1 MSADSISYLTAMRAN
16 PGLVAALLLCV
27 GPALVLSFIAVM
39 MRLSG
44 ASLRPIF
51 FIGGLFLPV
60 VVPFG
65 IGQLVIAH
73 IPAPDT
79 PAMALPVRD
88 GQFLHREDLFGPGV
102 SLELVRNAKSDLP
115 GILEEAEVAE
125 VGITMSGETVL
136 IAQFPGDAE
145 TNRAASAYH
154 RSFQLTNTSGDQ
166 EKGWHATRM
175 QGDYVEMLRTERQL
189 FVWSGLSKEAAAAR
203 RAASNL
209 QTNFPAIF
217 GAPLLPLFPTLQ
229 PLGRFF
235 APTGV
240 KIAGISLLV
249 GVYGLWFFKGIAW
262 SASIQAASGVPIAPQ
277 SELVSRLLAIN
288 NLDVPFIISTG
299 DAPNELIA
307 DWRYGNQKWIDLA
320 IAHGMKKT
328 HRIRLALDEAAHVVR
343 AIESSA
349 EYDWSTGQRIV
360 FFQQERQT
368 VLGLQVDDT
377 WRLKPVASYTYKFD
391 INEMKSPIVT
401 TIIRSGWIWRPSAW

>member
-1 MSADSISYLTAMRAN
+1 
-16 PGLVAALLLCV
+16 
-27 GPALVLSFIAVM
+27 
-39 MRLSG
+39 
-44 ASLRPIF
+44 
-51 FIGGLFLPV
+51 
-60 VVPFG
+60 
-65 IGQLVIAH
+65 
-73 IPAPDT
+73 
-79 PAMALPVRD
+79 
-88 GQFLHREDLFGPGV
+88 
-102 SLELVRNAKSDLP
+102 
-115 GILEEAEVAE
+115 
-125 VGITMSGETVL
+125 
-136 IAQFPGDAE
+136 
-145 TNRAASAYH
+145 
-154 RSFQLTNTSGDQ
+154 
-166 EKGWHATRM
+166 
-175 QGDYVEMLRTERQL
+175 MLRTERQL

-262 SASIQAASGVPIAPQ
+262 SASIQAASGVSIAPQ

-343 AIESSA
+343 AIESAA

-377 WRLKPVASYTYKFD
+377 WRLKPIASYTYKFD